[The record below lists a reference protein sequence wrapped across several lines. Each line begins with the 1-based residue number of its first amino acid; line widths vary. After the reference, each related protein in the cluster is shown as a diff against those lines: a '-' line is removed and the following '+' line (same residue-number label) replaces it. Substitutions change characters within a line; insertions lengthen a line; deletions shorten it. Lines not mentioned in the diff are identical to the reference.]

1 MCPCTSD
8 QFEFIDVG
16 STKYTTISG
25 LYTNL
30 YLEVTW
36 GVWVPQYFM
45 VEGFQFWAQHELVM
59 SDTNGANSLEGE
71 ALQFALVQI
80 EEECI
85 EHQASCVLLS
95 DT

>member
-16 STKYTTISG
+16 STKCIKI
-25 LYTNL
+25 NL

-36 GVWVPQYFM
+36 GVWVPQDFM

-71 ALQFALVQI
+71 ALQFALIQI

-85 EHQASCVLLS
+85 EHLASCVLLS
-95 DT
+95 HT